1 MIVISEDVW
10 SAEFE
15 ALAESFPI
23 VREPDLWSNPS
34 ELKAKLAKQ
43 MESPVRWTATVEFLV
58 AQGVY
63 TIVEIGPG
71 KVLAGLVKKI
81 DKSVKVLNVSDS
93 ESLKATIAA
102 LQAVA
107 QAV

>member
-1 MIVISEDVW
+1 M
-10 SAEFE
+10 
-15 ALAESFPI
+15 
-23 VREPDLWSNPS
+23 
-34 ELKAKLAKQ
+34 
-43 MESPVRWTATVEFLV
+43 RWTATVEFLV
-58 AQGVY
+58 AQGVD

-81 DKSVKVLNVSDS
+81 DKSVKILNVSDS